1 MAPAADPD
9 PASQLKTTPAR
20 YASEAPPANKPGG
33 PPSGSRMRHQH
44 GTALC
49 IEAPLGLTLTSFC
62 LPTAEIGPTKAV
74 KEMISRLP
82 DAHRE

>member
-1 MAPAADPD
+1 
-9 PASQLKTTPAR
+9 
-20 YASEAPPANKPGG
+20 
-33 PPSGSRMRHQH
+33 MRHQH

-49 IEAPLGLTLTSFC
+49 IEAPLGLTLTSLC

-82 DAHRE
+82 DAHREKRESYELLAEVVAVAAEQAKAVSETIRVAKQPQGGIH